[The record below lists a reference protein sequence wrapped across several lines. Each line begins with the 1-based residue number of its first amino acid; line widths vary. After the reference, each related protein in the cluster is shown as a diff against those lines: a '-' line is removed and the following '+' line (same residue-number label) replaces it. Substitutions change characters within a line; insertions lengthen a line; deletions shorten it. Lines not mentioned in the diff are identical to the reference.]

1 MDLEAVLQGR
11 VAKFRKIG
19 IVEEEGIINP
29 HIKQNI
35 KKYDTLHEEEDLVI
49 LPSCNG
55 NPSKLLIATSDNSRY
70 QTCTYLMHVC
80 FY

>member
-19 IVEEEGIINP
+19 TVEEDGVVNL

-35 KKYDTLHEEEDLVI
+35 KK
-49 LPSCNG
+49 
-55 NPSKLLIATSDNSRY
+55 
-70 QTCTYLMHVC
+70 
-80 FY
+80 

>member
-1 MDLEAVLQGR
+1 MDLEAVLQGI

-35 KKYDTLHEEEDLVI
+35 KK
-49 LPSCNG
+49 
-55 NPSKLLIATSDNSRY
+55 
-70 QTCTYLMHVC
+70 
-80 FY
+80 